1 MVETHDDVC
10 IIFGGGHDIKKGG
23 VQCSAGA
30 VPCSAVECRVA
41 PCRMAPR
48 RAAPGAQVP
57 IIYGR
62 RRAIVCRCIHVV
74 YIKRICTASRSRKKE
89 EAGSRLVP

>member
-48 RAAPGAQVP
+48 RAAPGAGAYNIRPKACHSVLNAFAQQAEAE
-57 IIYGR
+57 R
-62 RRAIVCRCIHVV
+62 
-74 YIKRICTASRSRKKE
+74 RKKPDR
-89 EAGSRLVP
+89 GQFRSHQMMRR